1 MSTPPSDRR
10 GEPRRSAGVVVE
22 IEVEGTFV
30 TCGVSR
36 DASAAGLRL
45 MTRKAVE
52 PGAKVQLRL
61 WFGKQ
66 DTPFSTSASVV
77 RCEKIA
83 ARQAELWSYEVAVAL
98 DDRPPDFDAVLE
110 TLEKHPHGR

>member
-1 MSTPPSDRR
+1 MSSHPSDRR

-22 IEVEGTFV
+22 IKLDGTFV

-36 DASAAGLRL
+36 DASAAGLLL
-45 MTRKAVE
+45 MTQKDLE
-52 PGAKVQLRL
+52 PGAKVEVRL

-66 DTPFSTSASVV
+66 ETPFSTSASVV
-77 RCEKIA
+77 RCERIA
-83 ARQAELWSYEVAVAL
+83 PQKAELWSYEVAVAL
-98 DDRPPDFDAVLE
+98 DDRPPGFDAILE